1 MSYSTFPKKISS
13 IESESLYGYVQR
25 VANFYGWSKLGAFLD
40 VIGVSNI
47 HQINWFVLSPV
58 TERII
63 DNLAKSMQ
71 LDKKQLSQ
79 QLYPDKEYSM
89 LALNKRM
96 YGSHAIRRVR
106 VCPLCLTEGTSHKLQ
121 WQHVAS
127 GHCEKHQCE
136 LVNECQHC
144 NSPIQIEYGISC
156 GSCFKSIFTAT
167 DDARSILPILT
178 KLSKSEQLELMTA
191 VESVITMLQS
201 DNDSFSWRKFIEN
214 TKPKTLANLYFE
226 GFLILTN
233 DNFKDKWVEFIVR
246 ERQNFSFLGE
256 KAVNLPLSK
265 VLSLSKPLL
274 RKIKLIYN
282 EQKLPLY
289 NALLPDFSLKNKTV
303 GNVLLEKDITYFC
316 GIRKVEFSSLLKAN
330 WLIQPNGISCTSQ
343 FSFSAR
349 KLIDT
354 ICNVTTPLSEG
365 IKTSTEIV
373 NFNDKELDLLKFSGL
388 NKIDLLVYATSK
400 NIPIYLTD
408 EPKDTLIEKLYIMK
422 SDLFDILLN
431 SINVS
436 IGGIADKKLASM
448 LGTTVS
454 KVDVMIKCGFIKLNG
469 NKIDSN
475 SVIDFFKEFEVLNRI
490 GRIKK
495 VNIKKLVSTLDTN
508 HGLRPAFA
516 FKTEKLDVAYI
527 FNKTDKFTQAINK
540 VH

>member
-1 MSYSTFPKKISS
+1 MSYSIFPKKISS

-58 TERII
+58 TDRII
-63 DNLAKSMQ
+63 DNLSKSMQ

-106 VCPLCLTEGTSHKLQ
+106 VCPLCLREGTSHKLQ

-136 LVNECQHC
+136 LVSECQHC

-156 GSCFKSIFTAT
+156 ASCFKSIFEAT
-167 DDARSILPILT
+167 DDARSILPILA

-191 VESVITMLQS
+191 IESVITMLQS

-233 DNFKDKWVEFIVR
+233 DNFKDKWVEFIVS

-256 KAVNLPLSK
+256 KAVNLPFSK
-265 VLSLSKPLL
+265 VLPLSKPLL
-274 RKIKLIYN
+274 RKIKLTYN

-289 NALLPDFSLKNKTV
+289 NELLPDFSLKNKTI
-303 GNVLLEKDITYFC
+303 GNVLLEKDVTYFC
-316 GIRKVEFSSLLKAN
+316 DIQKAEFASLSNAYSIIYPSRTGNVLYDAN
-330 WLIQPNGISCTSQ
+330 
-343 FSFSAR
+343 
-349 KLIDT
+349 KLIKVVRA
-354 ICNVTTPLSEG
+354 ITTPLVDG
-365 IKTSTEIV
+365 TKTKTELV
-373 NFNDKELDLLKFSGL
+373 GFNSKELNILKFSGF
-388 NKIDLLVYATSK
+388 NKIDLLVHATSN
-400 NIPIYLTD
+400 NIPIYLSD
-408 EPKDTLIEKLYIMK
+408 KPKDTLIEKLYIMK

-431 SINVS
+431 NINVS
-436 IGGIADKKLASM
+436 IGGISDTKLASL
-448 LGTTVS
+448 LGTTTS
-454 KVDVMIKCGFIKLNG
+454 KIDVMIKCGFIKYDG
-469 NKIDSN
+469 NKINSN
-475 SVIDFFKEFEVLNRI
+475 SVIDFFKKFEVLNRI

-516 FKTEKLDVAYI
+516 LKTEKLDVAYI
-527 FNKTDKFTQAINK
+527 FNKTDKFTKAINK
-540 VH
+540 TH